1 MAKKKKEEE
10 SGDTL
15 AWMVTFSDLITL
27 MFTFFVLLLSLCS
40 LEAGKIQQMES
51 AATDAIGA
59 LEAGHYSE
67 VATQVIMSSKKK
79 IDEEA
84 LKSENLFKQFSGL
97 KMKALDVNMTGNMEF
112 AQLERGYSMVVRD
125 DLLFSAGRDELKPEG
140 IPVLREIAVSL
151 KEFGGKVLVEG
162 HTDDLPVST
171 GRFPSNWELSTARAV
186 TIARYFVEKAEVD
199 PEIVSAVGYGDSKPK
214 VSNDTPENR
223 GKNRRVEIIL
233 VPEIIFG
240 R

>member
-1 MAKKKKEEE
+1 MAKRKSVEE
-10 SGDTL
+10 SNDSM
-15 AWMVTFSDLITL
+15 AWMVTFSDLVTL
-27 MFTFFVLLLSLCS
+27 LFTFFVLLLSLCS

-51 AATDAIGA
+51 AASDAIGA
-59 LEAGHYSE
+59 LYEGKYSE

-140 IPVLREIAVSL
+140 IPVLREISVSL

>member
-1 MAKKKKEEE
+1 MAKRKSEEE

-40 LEAGKIQQMES
+40 LEAGKIQQMQS
-51 AATDAIGA
+51 AASDAIGA
-59 LEAGHYSE
+59 LYEGKYSE
-67 VATQVIMSSKKK
+67 VGMKIIMSSKKK

-97 KMKALDVNMTGNMEF
+97 KMKALDENMSGNMEF
-112 AQLERGYSMVVRD
+112 QQLERGYSLVVRD
-125 DLLFSAGRDELKPEG
+125 DLLFSAGRDKLKPEG
-140 IPVLREIAVSL
+140 VSVLREIGVSL

-186 TIARYFVEKAEVD
+186 TIAKYFVEEAEVD
-199 PEIVSAVGYGDSKPK
+199 PEILSAVGYGDSKPK

-223 GKNRRVEIIL
+223 GKNRRVEIII

>member
-1 MAKKKKEEE
+1 MAKRKSVEE
-10 SGDTL
+10 SNDSM

-51 AATDAIGA
+51 AASDAIGA
-59 LEAGHYSE
+59 LYEGKYSE

-112 AQLERGYSMVVRD
+112 AQLERGYSLVVRD

-140 IPVLREIAVSL
+140 IPVLREISVSL

-171 GRFPSNWELSTARAV
+171 GRFSSNWELSTARAV

>member
-10 SGDTL
+10 SGESM

-51 AATDAIGA
+51 AASDAIGA
-59 LEAGHYSE
+59 LEEGQYSE

-97 KMKALDVNMTGNMEF
+97 KMKALDVNMAGNMEF

-140 IPVLREIAVSL
+140 IPVLREIGVSL

>member
-1 MAKKKKEEE
+1 MAKRKSVEE
-10 SGDTL
+10 SNDSM
-15 AWMVTFSDLITL
+15 AWMVTFSDLVTL
-27 MFTFFVLLLSLCS
+27 LFTFFVLLLSLCS
-40 LEAGKIQQMES
+40 LEAGKIQQMQS
-51 AATDAIGA
+51 AASDAIGA
-59 LEAGHYSE
+59 LYEGKYSE
-67 VATQVIMSSKKK
+67 VAMQVIMSSKKK
-79 IDEEA
+79 IDEEV
-84 LKSENLFKQFSGL
+84 LKSENLYKQFSGL
-97 KMKALDVNMTGNMEF
+97 KMKALDVNMRGNLNF
-112 AQLERGYSMVVRD
+112 KQLERGYSMVVRD

-140 IPVLREIAVSL
+140 IPVLREISVSL

-186 TIARYFVEKAEVD
+186 TVARYFVEKAEVD

>member
-51 AATDAIGA
+51 AASDAIGA
-59 LEAGHYSE
+59 LEAGKYSE

>member
-1 MAKKKKEEE
+1 MAKKKQEEE
-10 SGDTL
+10 SGESM

-51 AATDAIGA
+51 AASDAIGA
-59 LEAGHYSE
+59 LYEGKYSE